1 MAHSPNTKGSLD
13 MKKRDLFDL
22 FRTPLVIVAMAAI
35 SGGGDPM
42 IGPPVQAQEND
53 DDKVIQ
59 KTTDKDGFEKQLTQ
73 VDLMHQTAA
82 QLMSAEQ
89 WDAAAAEL
97 NKVVAAQPDRIDGW
111 SDLAKCYNNLKQ
123 YDNAAN
129 AYSSA
134 VLIRPD
140 DLDLLS
146 NLGFAQLNAG
156 LMDGAI
162 ETYNKMLEVDPIS
175 YDANV
180 HLGFVYQKADD
191 PEKAIAYYQKAL
203 EGKPDDVT
211 TIGSLA
217 RLYAQA
223 GDMENSVAM
232 YNQAIEASTDE
243 AQKNQF
249 RSKLGKSMIAAKQ
262 WADAAVV
269 YGALV
274 ESNPDNPANQ
284 FNLGISLTQ
293 SKQHAAAIP
302 HLEKVIELS
311 PDYIPAYQQLAGA
324 YNEVGRFDDAI
335 RTVQTALPLT
345 DEKGGLYCT
354 WGRSLEKQQ
363 LHDEAIDIFYKAVD
377 DPQWGNYA
385 KKQITRQENLK
396 KRAAALKEQEG

>member
-1 MAHSPNTKGSLD
+1 
-13 MKKRDLFDL
+13 MKKRDLYNL
-22 FRTPLVIVAMAAI
+22 FRTPLVIVAISAI

-42 IGPPVQAQEND
+42 LGPPVQAQQEGQ
-53 DDKVIQ
+53 DKVIQ
-59 KTTDKDGFEKQLTQ
+59 KTTDKGGFEKQLTE
-73 VDLMHQTAA
+73 VDLMHQTAE

-89 WDAAAAEL
+89 WEAAAAEL
-97 NKVVAAQPDRIDGW
+97 DKVVAAQPDRIDAW
-111 SDLAKCYNNLKQ
+111 SDLAKCYNKLKQ
-123 YDNAAN
+123 YDKAASSY
-129 AYSSA
+129 ASA

-140 DLDLLS
+140 DLDLMS

-156 LMDGAI
+156 MMDGAI
-162 ETYNKMLEVDPIS
+162 ETYGKMLEFDPTS

-180 HLGFVYQKADD
+180 HLGFVYQKAGD
-191 PEKAIAYYQKAL
+191 PEKAIAYYNKAL
-203 EGKPDDVT
+203 EGTPDDVT

-217 RLYAQA
+217 NLYAQA

-232 YNQAIEASTDE
+232 YNKAIETSTDE
-243 AQKNQF
+243 GQKNQF

-262 WADAAVV
+262 WDEAAVV

-293 SKQHAAAIP
+293 AKKDAEAIP

-311 PDYIPAYQQLAGA
+311 PEYIPAYQQLAGA

-335 RTVQTALPLT
+335 RTVQKALPLT
-345 DEKGGLYCT
+345 EEKGGLYCT
-354 WGRSLEKQQ
+354 WGLSLEKQQ
-363 LHDEAIDIFYKAVD
+363 LYDEAMDMFYKAVN

-385 KKQITRQENLK
+385 KKQIERQENLK
-396 KRAAALKEQEG
+396 KREAALKEQEG